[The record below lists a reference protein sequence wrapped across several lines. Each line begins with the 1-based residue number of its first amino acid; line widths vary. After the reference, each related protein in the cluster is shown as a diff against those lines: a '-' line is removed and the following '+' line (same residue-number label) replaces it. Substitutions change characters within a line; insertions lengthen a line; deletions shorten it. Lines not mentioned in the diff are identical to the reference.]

1 MATLELVRH
10 RFYNNDGTL
19 AAGGKVYIYVPGT
32 TTPKDS
38 YTDYTGGTPNAWPL
52 ILDSKGEGAFWTS
65 GTFKINLL
73 QSDNTQVT
81 GYPVDYAGQS
91 FANLALTG
99 TTTAEQIAVG
109 NQGIEGTGINIGG
122 VTYESTLKVS
132 DIDGTNYAQTILHRH
147 STTLE
152 PLIVG
157 ARSNSNT
164 TSHTDV
170 TASQKLFS
178 TYGVGSAGSN
188 YKIFGSTSIGV
199 DSSGTISNTSA
210 PGRWS
215 VSVTPNG
222 SILPV
227 EVMYIGNDGILHA
240 NTPPVAVPANAT
252 FFVKQ
257 FFPTF

>member
-19 AAGGKVYIYVPGT
+19 ASGGKVYIYEAGT
-32 TTPKDS
+32 TTPKNS

-52 ILDSKGEGAFWTS
+52 ILDSKGEGSFWTS
-65 GTFKINLL
+65 GVFKINLL

-91 FANLALTG
+91 FNDLALTG
-99 TTTAEQIAVG
+99 ATTTEGLSVG
-109 NQGIEGTGINIGG
+109 DQGTEGTGVNIGG
-122 VTYESTLKVS
+122 VTYNSTFKVS

-164 TSHTDV
+164 TSHTDMSAGQNV
-170 TASQKLFS
+170 FS
-178 TYGVGSAGSN
+178 VYAAGWAGSN
-188 YKIFGSTSIGV
+188 YKLFGRESFSADT
-199 DSSGTISNTSA
+199 SGTISDTSS

-215 VSVTPNG
+215 ISVTPNG
-222 SILPV
+222 STIPV
-227 EVMYIGNDGILHA
+227 EAAYIGNDGIMHA
-240 NTPPVAVPANAT
+240 NIIIPPTVP

-257 FFPTF
+257 FFASF

>member
-19 AAGGKVYIYVPGT
+19 ASGGKVYIYEPGT
-32 TTPKDS
+32 STAKNS
-38 YTDYTGGTPNAWPL
+38 FTDYTGATPNAWPL

-73 QSDNTQVT
+73 QSDDTQVT

-91 FANLALTG
+91 YNDLALTG
-99 TTTAEQIAVG
+99 TTTAEELIVG
-109 NQGIEGTGINIGG
+109 NAGTESTGINIAGT
-122 VTYESTLKVS
+122 TYESTFKVS
-132 DIDGTNYAQTILHRH
+132 DINGINYAQTILHRH

-164 TSHTDV
+164 TSHADI
-170 TASQKLFS
+170 TASQKCFS
-178 TYGVGSAGSN
+178 IYGVGSAGSN
-188 YKIFGSTSIGV
+188 YKIFGSMSFGADAT
-199 DSSGTISNTSA
+199 GTISNTSA
-210 PGRWS
+210 PGRFS
-215 VSVTPNG
+215 ISITPDG
-222 SILPV
+222 STLPE
-227 EVMYIGNDGILHA
+227 EVLYIGNDGVLHA
-240 NTPPVAVPANAT
+240 TLPATAASVP